1 VRRGRQ
7 GITSYPEGHLPVS
20 GLRRHPQRVCPCKM
34 QRLRPRIPP
43 GILLQAASFLPFLPR
58 VPFRVSE
65 AGGGIRGVA
74 VHGCPQESSSPAF
87 CLQIRREKSSIRPTM
102 GSQSRFP
109 RLWNGSPC
117 VRTFRTGVGRWCGI
131 MASKTLLEA
140 SVQMVILT
148 SITNRKPLIL

>member
-1 VRRGRQ
+1 MRRGRQ

-20 GLRRHPQRVCPCKM
+20 GLRRPAQRLCPCEV

-43 GILLQAASFLPFLPR
+43 GILLQAASFLPLLP
-58 VPFRVSE
+58 SE